1 METLYIS
8 YNDYEV
14 LYDTTNHCF
23 EINVK
28 NNKGVLKSKSVFSS
42 ADFTYERSSN
52 AEEEILSVK
61 EGERELIF
69 TLSKKG
75 ISVNIPDKLLCYL
88 KTDADTFSMDI
99 SESDIVS
106 AGYGPATSN
115 KDNCLYSRDNDT
127 ALCINGTFGYDHER
141 DCYTCLLSKD
151 THISLKENVLAD
163 EYMFDYKKINKNSTF
178 SKPPAG
184 WMTWYATKFD
194 ACEGAVLDNVNW
206 QMENLKDYGANVIW
220 VDWEW
225 YHDSLEGIRDDGVDT
240 FHPDPVRYPNGLKYV
255 ADKIKEAGFT
265 PALWIGFT
273 HDCSVNDYAR
283 ENPEIVLL
291 HKQSW
296 CGQYFYDF
304 THPKYLNEF
313 LPKALSQI
321 FDWGYEAIKFDTLP
335 LCTRYHEENHEK
347 MYDPTL
353 STKEAYRQL
362 IRKTRDFIGE
372 DMYMLSC
379 SCPKDS
385 SLLYAADMFDAARVG
400 EDIFEWSEFLKEGVD
415 RVLRFQPLNNVVLY
429 ADPDNVILREEFNTI
444 NQAKSRA
451 YFVSMLG
458 LPLNFGDYLPKL
470 ATERVNILKQC
481 LPTLDIHPK
490 NLIYTKRSDILVT
503 NLAICV
509 PWDSYNVISVFN
521 TTDKS
526 AEKSINFADDLG
538 LEDKDYLV
546 FDYTSGQFVG
556 KQNNLTTTL
565 EPHETKVFCIR
576 RDMGDVQ
583 LLSTSRHISQ
593 GAAEIKSVVNTS
605 DTMCITSS
613 LIKDAPYE
621 IYLYVPSGTKIVC
634 PEYDITNIDKNVIK
648 LTFVPNETNEY
659 EFSIKKERI

>member
-1 METLYIS
+1 MKTLYIS

-14 LYDTTNHCF
+14 IYDTANHCF

-28 NNKGVLKSKSVFSS
+28 NNKGVLKSEGIFLS
-42 ADFTYERSSN
+42 DNYTYERTST
-52 AEEEILSVK
+52 AEEEILSIK
-61 EGERELIF
+61 EDKREILF

-75 ISVNIPDKLLCYL
+75 ISVKLPDELLCYL
-88 KTDADTFSMDI
+88 KTDDDTFSMSI
-99 SESDIVS
+99 NESSIVNV
-106 AGYGPATSN
+106 GYGPATSN
-115 KDNCLYSRDNDT
+115 KDNCLYNRDNDT
-127 ALCINGTFGYDHER
+127 ALCIDGKFGYDYER
-141 DCYTCLLSKD
+141 KCYTCTLTKD
-151 THISLKENVLAD
+151 SFVSLKENVLAD
-163 EYMFDYKKINKNSTF
+163 EYCFDYKKINKNSTF
-178 SKPPAG
+178 AKPPAG

-206 QMENLKDYGANVIW
+206 QKENLKDYGANVIW

-255 ADKIKEAGFT
+255 ADKIREAGFT

-273 HDCSVNDYAR
+273 HDCSVNDYAK

-347 MYDPTL
+347 MYDPSL

-362 IRKTRDFIGE
+362 IRKTRELIGE

-400 EDIFEWSEFLKEGVD
+400 EDIFEWNEFLKEGVD
-415 RVLRFQPLNNVVLY
+415 RALKFQPLNNIVLY
-429 ADPDNVILREEFNTI
+429 ADPDNVILREEFNTL

-458 LPLNFGDYLPKL
+458 LPLNFGDYLPRL
-470 ATERVNILKQC
+470 PSERVDILKQC

-490 NLIYTKRSDILVT
+490 NIISTKRNGTIVT
-503 NLAICV
+503 NLAINV
-509 PWDSYNVISVFN
+509 PWDTYNVVSIFN
-521 TTDKS
+521 TTDEN
-526 AEKSINFADDLG
+526 AEKTIDFTKDLG
-538 LEDKDYLV
+538 LNSQDYLI
-546 FDYTSGQFVG
+546 FDYTSKQFIG
-556 KQNNLTTTL
+556 KQNCLTAVL
-565 EPHETKVFCIR
+565 DPHETKVFCIR
-576 RDMGDVQ
+576 KYKDAIQ

-593 GAAEIKSVVNTS
+593 GAAEIESVT
-605 DTMCITSS
+605 DTADKMCIKSL
-613 LIKDAPYE
+613 LIKDTPYE
-621 IYLYVPSGTKIVC
+621 IYLYVPTDTKVTC
-634 PEYDITNIDKNVIK
+634 TDCDIADVGKGVFK
-648 LTFVPNETNEY
+648 LTFVPRETKEY
-659 EFSIKKERI
+659 EFYIKKERI